1 MNNDSWDDRRR
12 AQEEGYFA
20 RANKEALAR
29 LARKQEGP
37 ERPSPVTGKP
47 MQPITVLGVVLDRCS
62 ESGGLWFDSGE
73 LEQVLA
79 AMKDSTASLQDFL
92 GTLPPLS
99 ADATVASE
107 GLPSPI
113 NGSPMQHDKVLG
125 IAVYR
130 CSESGGIWIDAREL
144 DDLIKSSHQSLKSS
158 VMDFF
163 SMVLGRK

>member
-1 MNNDSWDDRRR
+1 MNNDAWDERRR
-12 AQEEGYFA
+12 AQEEGYFE

-37 ERPSPVTGKP
+37 TRPSPVTGKA
-47 MQPITVLGVVLDRCS
+47 MQPITVMGVVLDRCT

-73 LEQVLA
+73 LEQVVT
-79 AMKDSTASLQDFL
+79 AMKDSTASLQDFI

-99 ADATVASE
+99 VDATVTSE
-107 GLPSPI
+107 VLPSPVT
-113 NGSPMQHDKVLG
+113 GTPMVHDKVLG
-125 IAVYR
+125 ITV
-130 CSESGGIWIDAREL
+130 CKCPESGGIWLDSREL
-144 DDLIKSSHQSLKSS
+144 DNLITSSHQSLKSS